1 MARYNTSL
9 ESNVVSGAT
18 TISSPNFGN
27 FTQLTGTAPYTVVIP
42 DPTLFPGD
50 EQKYYNST
58 VGIVTLSSPNG
69 IFTGTGGPG
78 TSTYSI
84 PPGGVLNIVS
94 NGTNYVVISED
105 GSPLVATTG
114 QFSGDVTANGS
125 GATVSLTAGVV
136 TIAPTGSGSINN
148 TSIGV
153 TNRSSGAFTS
163 LTANQATT
171 LTANIASSSTTT
183 GTLVVT
189 GGLGVSGTV
198 TATNLTGTLQTAAQP
213 NITSVGTLSSLGI
226 TNGGTVAGRYLHYQL
241 AQDLGNEGV
250 YQGYLLLAK
259 AYVSGLQSIS
269 YVKGYF
275 TMTRGS
281 VTSGNKSDIF
291 YVNSQSAYNSD
302 TLFVSG
308 STNGGFW
315 SRTCKVTYGGVVY
328 HAIETGAGGGGPDN
342 GVFFTGEFTNCSPI
356 FTDARSVSN
365 VTAYGNSNLFNANDG
380 SGWNNGTYTV
390 GRTTPLGS
398 SQLTI
403 YKAGVSSISNTDSS
417 ANGHITLAGTDA
429 LVRMQLGTMSS
440 SPFAGWIQ
448 ASFDNTGG
456 NTGTEPLQLNPSGGN
471 VGINMGLT
479 TAPATRL
486 NINHGA
492 GSAAGDGVLRI
503 GGTNNYASLEL
514 GIKGG
519 YDGMI
524 RTYGN
529 DLHIYAGHWRDASTA
544 TENHNIYFY
553 TSQNGSTNWSTPK
566 MTLSNAGNLT
576 VTGTIT
582 ESSSITLKENIRPIE
597 NALDSVLKLV
607 GKIYD
612 RKDNQSKDESGLIA
626 EEVFNVLPNL
636 VETDTSGNPT
646 GVKYTKIIAY
656 LIESIKD
663 LNTQISA
670 LRGN

>member
-78 TSTYSI
+78 TTTYSL
-84 PPGGVLNIVS
+84 PPGGVLDIVS

-125 GATVSLTAGVV
+125 GATVSLTAGTV

-213 NITSVGTLSSLGI
+213 NITSVGTLGSLTV
-226 TNGGTVAGRYLHYQL
+226 TNTVNNRYLHYSVPIEG
-241 AQDLGNEGV
+241 AGNLGT

-259 AYVSGLQSIS
+259 AYTSGFQPIS
-269 YVKGYF
+269 YIKGYF
-275 TMTRGS
+275 TMTRGGAS
-281 VTSGNKSDIF
+281 SGNKSDIF
-291 YVNSQSAYNSD
+291 YVNSQSAYNGD
-302 TLFVSG
+302 TFFVQG

-315 SRTCKVTYGGVVY
+315 SRTVKVTYGGTVY
-328 HAIETGAGGGGPDN
+328 HAIETGAGGGEPDN
-342 GVFFTGEFTNCSPI
+342 GVYFTGEVANCTLK
-356 FTDARSVSN
+356 FTDATFVSN

-429 LVRMQLGTMSS
+429 LVRMQLGTMGS

-492 GSAAGDGVLRI
+492 GSAAGDAVIRI
-503 GGTNNYASLEL
+503 GGTNNYASLEF

-529 DLHIYAGHWRDASTA
+529 DLHIYAGHWQGVATAS
-544 TENHNIYFY
+544 ENHNMYFY
-553 TSQNGSTNWSTPK
+553 TSQNGSSNWSTPK
-566 MTLSNAGNLT
+566 MTLSYAGNLT

-636 VETDTSGNPT
+636 VETDAGGNPT